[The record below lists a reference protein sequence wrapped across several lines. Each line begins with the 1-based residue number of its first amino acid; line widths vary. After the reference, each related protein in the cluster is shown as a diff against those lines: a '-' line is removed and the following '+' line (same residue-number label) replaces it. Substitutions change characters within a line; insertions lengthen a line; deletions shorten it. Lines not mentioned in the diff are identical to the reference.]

1 MRILLIEDDASMNE
15 ALTIFLKKAGYTVL
29 QAYNAR
35 EAWQYLGKEPDAII
49 ADIQL
54 PGISGIDFCRKLLS
68 YKRIPVIFLTAK
80 DEEEDI
86 LAGYEAGCQEYVTK
100 PVSPKI
106 LLKKIEVILKRNGAG
121 NVMEYKGL
129 RIDFDKRKVWTW
141 DEELKLTVK
150 EWEVLS
156 VLAVNRGKVVTKEIL
171 LEKIWD
177 ADHNFVDNHAL
188 TVVINRLRKKVEENP
203 SLPVFIKNVF
213 GVGYTFGE

>member
-86 LAGYEAGCQEYVTK
+86 LAGYEAGCEYSGRFYTAI
-100 PVSPKI
+100 P
-106 LLKKIEVILKRNGAG
+106 EVG
-121 NVMEYKGL
+121 NRHSG
-129 RIDFDKRKVWTW
+129 I
-141 DEELKLTVK
+141 K
-150 EWEVLS
+150 ET
-156 VLAVNRGKVVTKEIL
+156 AIP
-171 LEKIWD
+171 I
-177 ADHNFVDNHAL
+177 
-188 TVVINRLRKKVEENP
+188 
-203 SLPVFIKNVF
+203 
-213 GVGYTFGE
+213 

>member
-1 MRILLIEDDASMNE
+1 
-15 ALTIFLKKAGYTVL
+15 
-29 QAYNAR
+29 
-35 EAWQYLGKEPDAII
+35 
-49 ADIQL
+49 
-54 PGISGIDFCRKLLS
+54 
-68 YKRIPVIFLTAK
+68 
-80 DEEEDI
+80 
-86 LAGYEAGCQEYVTK
+86 
-100 PVSPKI
+100 
-106 LLKKIEVILKRNGAG
+106 
-121 NVMEYKGL
+121 MEYKGL

-141 DEELKLTVK
+141 DEEIKLTVK